1 MTTLKKKTLYLN
13 TSDIYKGDPN
23 GLIQNHCKCTFPL
36 NNSELSCNN
45 NEKLSISLK
54 KIILPTRMSY
64 LENTGVSPA
73 FELQTTEPASNPSI
87 PSNTGF
93 VQVYIS
99 EYQFQPPFI
108 VGNNVAVAVPYYIS
122 QNASDLINIINTC
135 LDKFQEGG
143 TDEATTLLEVD
154 SQSGYLRVSGTF
166 SLVIDNSQFLFP
178 RVNSSALFNNTAVK
192 IAQMLGINTDSRR
205 AMGADG
211 VMPPYTGITPNLF
224 ENLLNRKNSSIFPV
238 FVSSQGLLIKSNLS
252 LDSFSSIENGVS
264 NVLSNIP
271 TTLKPQN
278 VNIEA
283 EIFNG
288 GTEVMIRTIR
298 TGSIIHQNNQIES
311 SHKTC
316 STRAINELTLE
327 VVGLDDVLRWCNT
340 NITYMIEVRWLV

>member
-23 GLIQNHCKCTFPL
+23 GFSQNHCKCTFPL
-36 NNSELSCNN
+36 NNAELSCNN

-54 KIILPTRMSY
+54 KIILPTRMTY
-64 LENTGVSPA
+64 LENTGTSVA
-73 FELQTTEPASNPSI
+73 FELQTSEPASNPSV
-87 PSNTGF
+87 PSNNGF

-99 EYQFQPPFI
+99 EYQFQPPFL
-108 VGNNVAVAVPYYIS
+108 VGSNVAVAIPYYIS
-122 QNASDLINIINTC
+122 KNASDLINIINTC
-135 LDKFQEGG
+135 LDTFQEGG
-143 TDEATTLLEVD
+143 TGEATTRLEVD
-154 SQSGYLRVSGTF
+154 SRSGYLGASGTY
-166 SLVIDNSQFLFP
+166 SISIDNSQFFFP
-178 RVNSSALFNNTAVK
+178 RINSSALFNNTAVK

-205 AMGADG
+205 ARGANG
-211 VMPPYTGITPNLF
+211 VMPPYTGISSTIFGNLV
-224 ENLLNRKNSSIFPV
+224 NRKNSSIFPV

-283 EIFNG
+283 RTFNNG
-288 GTEVMIRTIR
+288 AEVSISIIR
-298 TGSIIHQNNQIES
+298 TGSIIHQNNQVES